1 MIEVTVEFS
10 NITAASSQNYAKV
23 IVFTA
28 VAGVNRYAAET
39 SSSPPASPVPQLSR
53 LVGKTISNTGGIFK
67 AEFDGSDL
75 LTSSVLAT
83 WDDTYFVIDS
93 AVNVAGGEKIII
105 WYF

>member
-1 MIEVTVEFS
+1 MISVTVEFS
-10 NITAASSQNYAKV
+10 NSTAASSQNYAKV
-23 IVFTA
+23 IVFGA

-53 LVGKTISNTGGIFK
+53 LVGKTISITGGIFK
-67 AEFDGSDL
+67 AEIDGSQL

-83 WDDTYFVIDS
+83 WDGTYFTIDS
-93 AVNVAGGEKIII
+93 GITVVGGEKIII

>member
-1 MIEVTVEFS
+1 MINVTVSFPNVS
-10 NITAASSQNYAKV
+10 AASSQNYAKV

-53 LVGKTISNTGGIFK
+53 LVGKTISITGGIFK
-67 AEFDGSDL
+67 AEMDGSEL

-83 WDDTYFVIDS
+83 WDDTYFLIDS
-93 AVNVAGGEKIII
+93 GITVSGGEKIII